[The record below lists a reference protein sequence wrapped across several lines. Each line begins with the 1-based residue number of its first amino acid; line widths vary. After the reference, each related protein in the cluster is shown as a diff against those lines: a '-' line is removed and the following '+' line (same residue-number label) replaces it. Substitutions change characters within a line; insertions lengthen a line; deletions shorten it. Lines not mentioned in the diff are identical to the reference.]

1 MDKMTNNRQKEVKT
15 CWPHCQPDWERER
28 RIVKQAAGERRLHLV
43 TPPGLHV
50 RTTSGPEP
58 ERAALCFI
66 SASFISVVNETEV
79 RVDAVTLDY
88 LVFCSLIIRSVDV
101 ERRFNCV
108 VWRDVTSISG
118 RASSREK
125 LMLSSRVR
133 MATAS
138 SLFWMST
145 PLIWKRWREVKR
157 SVTAD

>member
-1 MDKMTNNRQKEVKT
+1 M
-15 CWPHCQPDWERER
+15 
-28 RIVKQAAGERRLHLV
+28 KQAAGERRLHLV

-50 RTTSGPEP
+50 TTTSGPEP

-108 VWRDVTSISG
+108 V
-118 RASSREK
+118 
-125 LMLSSRVR
+125 
-133 MATAS
+133 
-138 SLFWMST
+138 
-145 PLIWKRWREVKR
+145 
-157 SVTAD
+157 

>member
-1 MDKMTNNRQKEVKT
+1 MSTTLSTRL
-15 CWPHCQPDWERER
+15 RER
-28 RIVKQAAGERRLHLV
+28 TSDSEAGCRRETV

-108 VWRDVTSISG
+108 V
-118 RASSREK
+118 
-125 LMLSSRVR
+125 
-133 MATAS
+133 
-138 SLFWMST
+138 
-145 PLIWKRWREVKR
+145 
-157 SVTAD
+157 